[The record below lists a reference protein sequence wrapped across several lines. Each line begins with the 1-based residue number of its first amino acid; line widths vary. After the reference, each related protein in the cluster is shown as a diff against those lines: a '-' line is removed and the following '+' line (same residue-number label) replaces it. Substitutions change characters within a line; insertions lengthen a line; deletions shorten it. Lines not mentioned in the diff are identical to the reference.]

1 LVLVA
6 PPAIEESLSA
16 AEAALDAGHGLSGT
30 GFWRAVATVKRQPE
44 LTDRYA
50 DRMAAIDLAAFEQWA
65 LFKMPV
71 GWGTALMILATAAGL
86 GLVGWS
92 YYTTGELS
100 SVVLFYLG
108 LGVLLVPTHG
118 LAHLVVG
125 TAMGMRFTHWF
136 IGKISQPQPGVKV
149 DYSTYLRTPASRRAW
164 MHASGA
170 ITTKVTPFAL
180 IGAAVAADLPS
191 WAVWG
196 VPVVGVAAI
205 VTDILWSTKHSDW
218 MKFRREMEF
227 AQTP

>member
-1 LVLVA
+1 
-6 PPAIEESLSA
+6 
-16 AEAALDAGHGLSGT
+16 
-30 GFWRAVATVKRQPE
+30 
-44 LTDRYA
+44 
-50 DRMAAIDLAAFEQWA
+50 
-65 LFKMPV
+65 
-71 GWGTALMILATAAGL
+71 
-86 GLVGWS
+86 
-92 YYTTGELS
+92 
-100 SVVLFYLG
+100 
-108 LGVLLVPTHG
+108 
-118 LAHLVVG
+118 
-125 TAMGMRFTHWF
+125 MGMRFTHWF